1 MPITL
6 TDLKTAKDVTAMVK
20 QAVETV
26 ITLVK
31 AFRSKGKL
39 GNESTGSQGGIV
51 KPKRGDRVNTV
62 LLVGMEGT
70 GKTEL
75 IKSCFGHPGAD
86 STMETEDF
94 RIYTS
99 ARDIDGKTCWLHV
112 ADYMGQNVGMLV
124 SAFIETQLRR
134 SSPLQYGHVNTLV
147 LMVDLRRP
155 EEDRHVDAPAAPTAD
170 PKRIKANLQQWN
182 EMAVDA
188 IFGLLTEPALSYVC
202 LFVNKYDLISE
213 PKRFSKARA
222 QKSYSSLVQYLELK
236 FRPIKAGGKI
246 KVDVI
251 VGSAK
256 HGDGHSDLIASL
268 LRHSVAAEKS

>member
-1 MPITL
+1 
-6 TDLKTAKDVTAMVK
+6 MVK

-26 ITLVK
+26 IALVK
-31 AFRSKGKL
+31 FGSKAKL
-39 GNESTGSQGGIV
+39 GNESARSQKGIV
-51 KPKRGDRVNTV
+51 RPKPGDRANTV
-62 LLVGMEGT
+62 LIVGMEGT

-75 IKSCFGHPGAD
+75 IKSCFGHPGAH
-86 STMETEDF
+86 STMETKDF
-94 RIYTS
+94 EIYTS

-124 SAFIETQLRR
+124 SAFIEAQLQRP
-134 SSPLQYGHVNTLV
+134 SPLRYGHVNTLV
-147 LMVDLRRP
+147 LMVDLRCP
-155 EEDRHVDAPAAPTAD
+155 EKDRRVDAPAAPSAD
-170 PKRIKANLQQWN
+170 PRRIKANLEQWS

-222 QKSYSSLVQYLELK
+222 QNSYSSLVEYLERK
-236 FRPIKAGGKI
+236 VVPVKAGGKI
-246 KVDVI
+246 KVEVI

-256 HGDGHSDLIASL
+256 HGDGHSNLIASL
-268 LRHSVAAEKS
+268 LRYSVPAEKP